1 MFIDL
6 CVLTIVCDNAKIIKV
21 NHLRDCK
28 TVCDNIWLRQCGTTP
43 RNRVLALEL
52 YLSISIFS
60 PFLWNTNT
68 LIVDLIPYK
77 LFKLLIS
84 KCVE

>member
-1 MFIDL
+1 MCVGL
-6 CVLTIVCDNAKIIKV
+6 CVLKVFMTMPKIIKV